1 MHQSDDIIKLEIGCA
16 AVAEALTASNIT
28 RRDRAIEMALT
39 NLKPLSDPG
48 LGIPKAS
55 FYIGLLA
62 YHLAICTLNDLTIEQ
77 EERVRNAF
85 ELFGK
90 AENYFKIAADMK
102 EDGNFTPARSQDCLA
117 KIYEDGVLG
126 EKNLREAFFLRKQ
139 AARSGWAEAQYNLAL
154 MYYGGEGTEKSVFA
168 AQYWLQQTSRN
179 QTQLAPAVQ
188 NQLAADLA
196 EMNGVIGFLKPA
208 RPRARPTSAAPLQ
221 APHQGS

>member
-28 RRDRAIEMALT
+28 RRDRAIEMAVT
-39 NLKPLSDPG
+39 NLKPLSDPE

-55 FYIGLLA
+55 LYIGLLA
-62 YHLAICTLNDLTIEQ
+62 YHLAIRTLNDPTIEQ
-77 EERVRNAF
+77 EERLRNAF

-102 EDGNFTPARSQDCLA
+102 EDGNFTPARSQDSLA

-126 EKNLREAFFLRKQ
+126 EKKLREAFFLRKQ

-154 MYYGGEGTEKSVFA
+154 MYFGGEGTKRSVLA
-168 AQYWLQQTSRN
+168 THYWLQQASYN
-179 QTQLAPAVQ
+179 Q
-188 NQLAADLA
+188 NQLQPSVRNELTATLA
-196 EMNGVIGFLKPA
+196 EINGIVLSLRPA
-208 RPRARPTSAAPLQ
+208 RSRARPTSAAP
-221 APHQGS
+221 S